1 MGMSGADPQRA
12 PAGAARP
19 VRLGLAIPAI
29 AAVILI
35 GAFLEWKWYAPIKN
49 SQIVGTY
56 RCAYPYGS
64 EVLTLAA
71 DGTYSKQFSFNS
83 GKVINNNG
91 TWKLKNSRLYLNNAI
106 VVDDGAGQPRAIE
119 PQGLWIL
126 IVSRSWS
133 GKPFITV
140 NEEMGLRFQ
149 ID

>member
-1 MGMSGADPQRA
+1 
-12 PAGAARP
+12 
-19 VRLGLAIPAI
+19 VRLGLAIPVI

-35 GAFLEWKWYAPIKN
+35 GAFLEWKWYAPIES

-56 RCAYPYGS
+56 RCVYPYGS

-71 DGTYSKQFSFNS
+71 DTTYSKQFSFNS

-91 TWKLKNSRLYLNNAI
+91 TWKLKNGRLYLYNAI
-106 VVDDGAGQPRAIE
+106 VIDDGAGQPRETA

-140 NEEMGLRFQ
+140 NEDMGLRFQ